1 MNALQEYHLTQAGV
15 ERLRAELAELKG
27 PRRTELAKRLRV
39 AIQQGDLSE
48 NADYHKAKEDQG
60 FLEGRI
66 KEIKSIL
73 RHAVIITDKGSTDGV
88 IGLGSKVMVQEKGR
102 EPVKYFV
109 VGAQEADPRNG
120 KISNVSPIGQA
131 LMGHKAGDSVSFKT
145 PAGELVLQIV
155 EVE

>member
-1 MNALQEYHLTQAGV
+1 MNSKQEYHLTQQGADK
-15 ERLRAELAELKG
+15 LRVELAELKG
-27 PRRTELAKRLRV
+27 PRRTDLAKRLRV

-66 KEIKSIL
+66 KEIESIL
-73 RHAVIITDKGSTDGV
+73 RHLVIISETGSSNGV
-88 IGLGSKVMVQEKGR
+88 VGIGSKVTVQEKRR

>member
-1 MNALQEYHLTQAGV
+1 MNSPQEYHLTQAGADK
-15 ERLRAELAELKG
+15 LRAELAELKG

-66 KEIKSIL
+66 LEL
-73 RHAVIITDKGSTDGV
+73 EAMLNYAVIITDKGSTGGI
-88 IGLGSKVMVQEKGR
+88 IGLGSRVVVQEKTR

-145 PAGELVLQIV
+145 PAGVLVLQIV
-155 EVE
+155 DVE

>member
-1 MNALQEYHLTQAGV
+1 MSSPQEYHLTQSGA

-66 KEIKSIL
+66 KEIESVL
-73 RHAVIITDKGSTDGV
+73 RHAVIISETGSSDGV
-88 IGLGSKVMVQEKGR
+88 IGLGSKVVVQEKGR

-131 LMGHKAGDSVSFKT
+131 LVGHKAGDTVTFKT

-155 EVE
+155 SVE

>member
-1 MNALQEYHLTQAGV
+1 MATPQEYHLTQAGADK
-15 ERLRAELAELKG
+15 LRAELAELKG
-27 PRRTELAKRLRV
+27 PRRADLAKRLRV

-66 KEIKSIL
+66 LEL
-73 RHAVIITDKGSTDGV
+73 EAMLNNAVIITDKGSTGGI
-88 IGLGSKVMVQEKGR
+88 IGLGSRVVVQEKTRG
-102 EPVKYFV
+102 PVKYFV

-145 PAGELVLQIV
+145 PAGEIVLQIV